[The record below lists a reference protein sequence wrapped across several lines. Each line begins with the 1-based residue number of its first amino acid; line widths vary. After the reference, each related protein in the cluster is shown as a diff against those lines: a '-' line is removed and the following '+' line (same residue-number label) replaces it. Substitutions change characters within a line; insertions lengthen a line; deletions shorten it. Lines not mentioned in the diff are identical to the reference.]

1 MLTTEHTDL
10 LFMIVFFSAVADF
23 SRVVYRSRRAESL
36 FTYDSIISMCTL
48 ETLQLKTAPQYSEL
62 CESKVNTK

>member
-1 MLTTEHTDL
+1 
-10 LFMIVFFSAVADF
+10 MIVFFFAVADF
-23 SRVVYRSRRAESL
+23 SRVVYRSRRTESL

-48 ETLQLKTAPQYSEL
+48 ETLQLKTVPQYPEL